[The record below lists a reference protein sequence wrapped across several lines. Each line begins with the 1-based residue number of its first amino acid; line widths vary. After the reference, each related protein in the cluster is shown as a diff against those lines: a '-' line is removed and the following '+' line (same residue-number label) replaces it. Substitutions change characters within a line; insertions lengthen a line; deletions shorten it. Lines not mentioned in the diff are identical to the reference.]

1 MAYLVYALLV
11 YLGLHYTLALLID
24 YIVGIF
30 LGLFLHH
37 KITFKIENKINKRMT
52 AKAIISNILIFI
64 INIIALYIMVDLY
77 GFNEYFSQIVTLIII
92 VVSSFIAYRF
102 FIFNT

>member
-92 VVSSFIAYRF
+92 VMSSFIAYRF

>member
-1 MAYLVYALLV
+1 VAYLVYALLV

-92 VVSSFIAYRF
+92 VMSSFIAYRF
-102 FIFNT
+102 FVFNT

>member
-92 VVSSFIAYRF
+92 VMSSFIAYRF
-102 FIFNT
+102 FVFNT

>member
-1 MAYLVYALLV
+1 VAYLVYALLV

-64 INIIALYIMVDLY
+64 INLIALYIMVDLY

-92 VVSSFIAYRF
+92 VMSSFIAYRF

>member
-1 MAYLVYALLV
+1 
-11 YLGLHYTLALLID
+11 
-24 YIVGIF
+24 
-30 LGLFLHH
+30 
-37 KITFKIENKINKRMT
+37 MT

-64 INIIALYIMVDLY
+64 INLIALYIMVDLY

-92 VVSSFIAYRF
+92 VMSSFIAYRF

>member
-64 INIIALYIMVDLY
+64 INLIALYIMVDLY

-92 VVSSFIAYRF
+92 VMSSFIAYRF